1 MSGSPRIGM
10 VNPFRVMQR
19 RLWLEL
25 PLRRKLALAVWLSV
39 VPISLLASFLALR
52 EARRIV
58 KDRLTVQLVWDAE
71 QASEWLSLW
80 DQQHLKTMS
89 FMATFPLIRALQPQ
103 VTQQALVQIEK
114 IFPNYSFLVTRVDG
128 SPVASLGSL
137 LSLQQDRLCRSLEGS
152 RNCTAAKALQGI
164 VSSTVLRPPYVSRPC
179 VASSVPIYD
188 RNPPAPRSI
197 KGVITSCLAMEKLG
211 EITGVNHLV
220 RAATWTDVSI
230 PMINLDQGRTRGF
243 ALLLVVDGGQALLL
257 GDNTPRPKQAMRLLN
272 PVQNR
277 HGPWG
282 PFIRLA
288 EASHAVRD
296 FVPIRV
302 KGVEYFVGIDR
313 TKPDR
318 TALMIIDQRTA
329 FQSVDSLFRWILLGN
344 LIALTVSSVA
354 IYRISGALSR
364 PIDQTG
370 QALARISQGDFS
382 HDLPEESS
390 DVGRLFSY
398 VNLASKQLQAYLG
411 EAKQHAITD
420 AQLEQARRIQADFL
434 IDRLPSTAVVQ
445 LAASFEPA
453 YQIGADWYDAL
464 LIDSITYVV
473 VADVCDKGIPSALYM
488 SVFRSLLR
496 LSLRQESQDSGDVAG
511 TISRAISV
519 VNRYMAETHGRT
531 GMFATAFLAAYD
543 PASRQLHYVLAGHEL
558 PFVLHGDQLSQL
570 SIGGPAVGIF
580 ADAVFSPGVCR
591 LAVGDLLMAYSDGL
605 PDARN
610 PAGES
615 FGKARIAALLAE
627 QRSEQWSAQAVVDAY
642 RQAVQAHIGAA
653 EQFDDLTLLC
663 LKILA

>member
-1 MSGSPRIGM
+1 M

-52 EARRIV
+52 EARQIV

-103 VTQQALVQIEK
+103 VTQQALVEIEK

-137 LSLQQDRLCRSLEGS
+137 LSLQQNRLCRSLEGS
-152 RNCTAAKALQGI
+152 RNCTTSKALQGI
-164 VSSTVLRPPYVSRPC
+164 VSSTALRPPYVSRPC
-179 VASSVPIYD
+179 VASSVPIYN
-188 RNPPAPRSI
+188 RNAPDPRSI

-220 RAATWTDVSI
+220 QAATWTDVSI
-230 PMINLDQGRTRGF
+230 PMINLDHGQTRGF
-243 ALLLVVDGGQALLL
+243 ALLVVVDGGHALLL
-257 GDNTPRPKQAMRLLN
+257 GDDTPRPNQAMQLLD

-277 HGPWG
+277 QGPWG
-282 PFIRLA
+282 PFIGLA
-288 EASHAVRD
+288 ESGHAVRD
-296 FVPIRV
+296 FVSIRV

-318 TALMIIDQRTA
+318 TALMIVDQRTA

-382 HDLPEESS
+382 QDLPEESS

-434 IDRLPSTAVVQ
+434 IDRLPSTAEVQ

-511 TISRAISV
+511 TIARAISV
-519 VNRYMAETHGRT
+519 VNRYMAETHGCT

-580 ADAVFSPGVCR
+580 AEAVFSPGVCS
-591 LAVGDLLMAYSDGL
+591 LAVGDVLMAYSDGL

-615 FGKARIAALLAE
+615 FGKARIAALLE
-627 QRSEQWSAQAVVDAY
+627 KQRSEQWSAQAVVDAY
-642 RQAVQAHIGAA
+642 RQAVQAHIDGA